1 MLSLEFFLAFFEDFD
16 GALVS
21 FLPLEEDEEAPAAT
35 RLADAKKVK
44 SVRAENFMFVSVW

>member
-1 MLSLEFFLAFFEDFD
+1 MLSLEFFLAFFEGFD

-21 FLPLEEDEEAPAAT
+21 FLPLEEEAPAAT
-35 RLADAKKVK
+35 ILADAKKVK